1 VRSFKG
7 DEERSN
13 GQKIKYLEEV
23 EELFHKFFNEGRGI
37 SLNSNKPNGTKED
50 QDYSYYHK
58 IGESEAKEAPN
69 RITKGE
75 AIWLDFL
82 PIDMWKDLGEKR
94 K

>member
-1 VRSFKG
+1 
-7 DEERSN
+7 
-13 GQKIKYLEEV
+13 
-23 EELFHKFFNEGRGI
+23 
-37 SLNSNKPNGTKED
+37 LNSNRPNGTKED

-58 IGESEAKEAPN
+58 IGESEPKEAPN